1 MRRLDVCIG
10 VRFACALDMEIIWLC
25 ECGAFALFVS
35 ICSVVGFDYFV
46 SIVLLICF
54 FFQVVYSFYNMLVLS
69 KVNFRSTHYSLVCF
83 LVYMRKTT
91 FF

>member
-1 MRRLDVCIG
+1 MCVL

-46 SIVLLICF
+46 SIVLLIF
-54 FFQVVYSFYNMLVLS
+54 FIFSSGVL
-69 KVNFRSTHYSLVCF
+69 F
-83 LVYMRKTT
+83 LQYAGVE
-91 FF
+91 

>member
-1 MRRLDVCIG
+1 
-10 VRFACALDMEIIWLC
+10 MEIIWLC

-54 FFQVVYSFYNMLVLS
+54 LSGVFFLQYAGVE
-69 KVNFRSTHYSLVCF
+69 
-83 LVYMRKTT
+83 
-91 FF
+91 

>member
-10 VRFACALDMEIIWLC
+10 EIRLRARYGDYLIVC

-46 SIVLLICF
+46 SIVLLIF
-54 FFQVVYSFYNMLVLS
+54 I
-69 KVNFRSTHYSLVCF
+69 
-83 LVYMRKTT
+83 
-91 FF
+91 